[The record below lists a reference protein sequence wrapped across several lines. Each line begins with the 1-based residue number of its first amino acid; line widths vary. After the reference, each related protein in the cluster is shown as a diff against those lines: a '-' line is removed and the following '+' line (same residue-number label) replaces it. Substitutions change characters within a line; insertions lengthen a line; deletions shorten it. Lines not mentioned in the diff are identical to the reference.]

1 MIRAVVDPGVLIA
14 AVLSAAGAPA
24 ELLRYWLDGAV
35 EIIVSEKLLAEL
47 DSVLQR
53 PKFRSYLPAP
63 ASVAKRYVDLLRR
76 WAETAADADAG
87 EAFTADP
94 KDDYLVALALPS
106 RADFI
111 VSGDRHLIKIEI
123 SRVPVLTPRRA
134 VDLLK
139 ELSQRVGED

>member
-53 PKFRSYLPAP
+53 PKFRSYLPA
-63 ASVAKRYVDLLRR
+63 SEAKRYVDLLRR